1 MPAKPP
7 TVAPEKEFF
16 RLDEI
21 GARWSVDRDALLDY
35 ARRDLLVFAV
45 YLRDIGSHSTTTE
58 TDEGTVTR
66 TVRTIDIVR
75 PVTPPSPIKY
85 LRADDA
91 RRLLE
96 AGPGVRVIVGGVY
109 ASRDRTRES
118 GTGYLSGKE
127 LSADDMVIT
136 REERDRFEAEHGLE
150 RGGGSVRGSLE
161 RLLTI
166 CRRFPIVARTFRKR
180 YGGRAKFEVKDE
192 YDVQDL
198 MQALLAVDFEDVRR
212 EDAVPSRAGGNS
224 RIDFLLNEEELG
236 LELKMASPKLR
247 AKELGVQLVTDIERY
262 RAHPKCKTL
271 VCLVY
276 DPDHEI
282 ENPRGIERDLS
293 GVRDGLEVHVLIV
306 G

>member
-1 MPAKPP
+1 MPTKYPIAL
-7 TVAPEKEFF
+7 PEKEFF

-21 GARWSVDRDALLDY
+21 IARWGVDREALLDY

-45 YLRDIGSHSTTTE
+45 YLRDIGSYSTTTE

-66 TVRTIDIVR
+66 TVRTIELIR
-75 PVTPPSPIKY
+75 PETPPSPIKY
-85 LRADDA
+85 LRAEDA

-96 AGPGVRVIVGGVY
+96 ARMGERVIVPGLYG
-109 ASRDRTRES
+109 SRARTRES
-118 GTGYLSGKE
+118 GTGYWGGKE
-127 LSADDMVIT
+127 LSSEDMVVT
-136 REERDRFEAEHGLE
+136 LDERNRFEKEHGFE
-150 RGGGSVRGSLE
+150 RGGTSVTGSLE

-166 CRRFPIVARTFRKR
+166 CRRFPAVARTFRKR
-180 YGGRAKFEVKDE
+180 YAGRAKFDVKDE

-198 MQALLAVDFEDVRR
+198 MQALLAVDFDDVRR
-212 EDAVPSRAGGNS
+212 EDAVPSRAGRNS
-224 RIDFLLNEEELG
+224 RIDFLLNDEELG

-276 DPDHEI
+276 DPDHQI
-282 ENPRGIERDLS
+282 ENARGIESDLS
-293 GVRDGLEVHVLIV
+293 GTRDGLEVHVLIV